1 MHTGATVIRGVR
13 ELMGRT
19 NSFSYLLRLIPAAAL
34 FFLLATSFFLIAT
47 SSARPESSAALLL
60 KNPPVTANDAEHS
73 GDLPPPPYN
82 DPNDKTVVKYVDP
95 PMPTMEPQTSP
106 TPTPTATP
114 TPAPRVQIDGV
125 ITDRV
130 PTPGQLAYKATRD
143 ASFLDP
149 VSWSVTVLKKRH
161 QLLIYYKGRL
171 FKTYRAVFGRNP
183 EPGTKLWEGDRRT
196 PEGVYTIVEK
206 HQSRRWEWFLTLNYP
221 NVIDRRRYEQMRDGG
236 IVPVEEG
243 RPVGVG
249 GRIGIHG
256 SDNPLLNRGDVNWTT
271 GCISVSDQDI
281 DELHKLLPTG
291 TVVIINP

>member
-1 MHTGATVIRGVR
+1 
-13 ELMGRT
+13 MGRT
-19 NSFSYLLRLIPAAAL
+19 ISFSYLFRLILAAA
-34 FFLLATSFFLIAT
+34 FFLLIATSFFLTAT
-47 SSARPESSAALLL
+47 SSTRAESSAALMLQ
-60 KNPPVTANDAEHS
+60 NQPVTAGDAEHS
-73 GDLPPPPYN
+73 GTLPPPPQY
-82 DPNDKTVVKYVDP
+82 DPDDKTVVKYVDP

-106 TPTPTATP
+106 TPTPTATA
-114 TPAPRVQIDGV
+114 TPLPRVKIDGV
-125 ITDRV
+125 ITDRI
-130 PTPGQLAYKATRD
+130 PTPGQLAYKATHD
-143 ASFLDP
+143 ASFLDA

-161 QLLIYYKGRL
+161 QLLVYYKGRL
-171 FKTYRAVFGRNP
+171 FKTYHAVFGRSF

-196 PEGVYTIVEK
+196 PEGVYTIIEK
-206 HQSRRWEWFLTLNYP
+206 HPSRRWEWFLTLNYP

-281 DELHKLLPTG
+281 DELHRLLPTG

>member
-1 MHTGATVIRGVR
+1 
-13 ELMGRT
+13 MGRT
-19 NSFSYLLRLIPAAAL
+19 ISFLIRLVTVAA
-34 FFLLATSFFLIAT
+34 FVFLIAT
-47 SSARPESSAALLL
+47 PSARAGSSAALLL
-60 KNPPVTANDAEHS
+60 GKPPVTAGDAERS
-73 GDLPPPPYN
+73 GTLPPPPPY
-82 DPNDKTVVKYVDP
+82 DPTVVKYVDP
-95 PMPTMEPQTSP
+95 PMPTVEPQSSP

-114 TPAPRVQIDGV
+114 TPSRVQIDGV
-125 ITDRV
+125 LTDLI

-149 VSWSVTVLKKRH
+149 TSWSVTVLKKKHR
-161 QLLIYYKGRL
+161 LLIYYKGRL
-171 FKTYRAVFGRNP
+171 FKTYHAVFGRSLG
-183 EPGTKLWEGDRRT
+183 PGTKMWEGDRRT
-196 PEGVYTIVEK
+196 PEGVYTIIEK

-236 IVPVEEG
+236 VVPIEDG

-256 SDNPLLNRGDVNWTT
+256 SDNPALNRGDVNWTT

-281 DELHKLLPTG
+281 DELNKLLPTG